1 MESNRIAAIKK
12 CFWEKGEWE
21 KKIVMVLKNDEILL
35 GRNCDTSPRKKI
47 SSSTDTSSLLWE
59 TVLLSTD
66 LSETLLVR

>member
-1 MESNRIAAIKK
+1 MESNRVAAIKK
-12 CFWEKGEWE
+12 FGGEKGEWE

-35 GRNCDTSPRKKI
+35 GRSCDTSPRKKI